1 MVKTIDEKVNTVL
14 AQNTFW
20 FQDRVFEEQYE
31 THITVLKETL
41 LVLRNEIQNQGLTKK
56 LLEDLLL
63 KNENGLMEKLLN
75 QIIHGDCIE
84 TMQQIPSDSIDVTFA
99 DPPFNLKKK
108 YGTYRDEKDIND
120 YLSWCKQWILEMVR
134 ITKPSG
140 SIFLHNI
147 PKWLTYY
154 AEFLNEVADFRHWIA
169 WDAPTAPMGKTLQ
182 PSHYGILFYAKN
194 QRKNKFYEIRYP
206 HKRCRKCGYLLKD
219 YGGKKKILHPFG
231 PLVSDIWSDIHR
243 IRHNKHRD
251 PHPCQLPVHLLER
264 ILLMSTDE
272 GDVVLDPF
280 MGTGTTA
287 VAAARLGRNVIG
299 MDIDSEYVQITKEK
313 LAQESP
319 TSKIE
324 DIWVSFY
331 LGEIVTIANKDW
343 ETLKSYFV
351 IPEDMRR
358 IDFEKIKTN
367 GGFVATV
374 PQSLQLPLEFK
385 EEECNCYYKENGSDT
400 PQQH

>member
-1 MVKTIDEKVNTVL
+1 M
-14 AQNTFW
+14 
-20 FQDRVFEEQYE
+20 
-31 THITVLKETL
+31 
-41 LVLRNEIQNQGLTKK
+41 
-56 LLEDLLL
+56 
-63 KNENGLMEKLLN
+63 ENFIN

-84 TMQQIPSDSIDVTFA
+84 SMQQIPSDSVDVTFA

-108 YGTYRDEKDIND
+108 YGSYKDEKGTDD
-120 YLSWCKQWILEMVR
+120 YLNWCKQWILEMVR

-140 SIFLHNI
+140 SVFLHNI

-154 AEFLNEVADFRHWIA
+154 TGFLNEVADFRHWIA

-194 QRKNKFYEIRYP
+194 QRENKFYKIRYP

-231 PLVSDIWSDIHR
+231 PLVPDVWSDIHR

-264 ILLMSTDE
+264 LLLMSTDE
-272 GDVVLDPF
+272 GDVILDPF

-287 VAAARLGRNVIG
+287 VAAARLGRHVIG
-299 MDIDSEYVQITKEK
+299 IDIDPQYVEITQRK

-319 TSKIE
+319 NSKIG
-324 DIWVSFY
+324 DVWVSFY
-331 LGEIVTIANKDW
+331 RGEIITIVDRDW
-343 ETLKSYFV
+343 ELLKSSFV

-367 GGFVATV
+367 GGVVATA
-374 PQSLQLPLEFK
+374 PQTLQLSLDLK
-385 EEECNCYYKENGSDT
+385 EEICDCY
-400 PQQH
+400 

>member
-1 MVKTIDEKVNTVL
+1 M
-14 AQNTFW
+14 
-20 FQDRVFEEQYE
+20 
-31 THITVLKETL
+31 
-41 LVLRNEIQNQGLTKK
+41 
-56 LLEDLLL
+56 
-63 KNENGLMEKLLN
+63 ENFIN

-84 TMQQIPSDSIDVTFA
+84 SMQQIPSDSVDVTFA

-108 YGTYRDEKDIND
+108 YGSYKDEKGTDD
-120 YLSWCKQWILEMVR
+120 YLNWCKQWILEMVR

-140 SIFLHNI
+140 SVFLHNI

-154 AEFLNEVADFRHWIA
+154 TGFLNEVADFRHWIA

-194 QRKNKFYEIRYP
+194 QRENKFYEIRYP

-231 PLVSDIWSDIHR
+231 PLVPDVWSDIHR

-264 ILLMSTDE
+264 LLLMSTDE
-272 GDVVLDPF
+272 GDVILDPF

-287 VAAARLGRNVIG
+287 VAAARLGRHVIG
-299 MDIDSEYVQITKEK
+299 IDIDPQYVEITQRK

-319 TSKIE
+319 NSKIG
-324 DIWVSFY
+324 DVWVSFY
-331 LGEIVTIANKDW
+331 RGEIITIVDRDW
-343 ETLKSYFV
+343 ELLKSSFV

-367 GGFVATV
+367 GGVVATA
-374 PQSLQLPLEFK
+374 PQTLQLSLDLK
-385 EEECNCYYKENGSDT
+385 EESCDCY
-400 PQQH
+400 